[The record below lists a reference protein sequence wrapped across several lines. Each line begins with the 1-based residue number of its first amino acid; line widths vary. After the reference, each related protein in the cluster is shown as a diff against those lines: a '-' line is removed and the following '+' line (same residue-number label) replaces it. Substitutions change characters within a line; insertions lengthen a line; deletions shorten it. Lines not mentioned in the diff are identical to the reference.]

1 MKYLG
6 IVEDNQGVSI
16 RFPKFAY
23 FTTSPVGDYNE
34 AMVLAITGLQEI
46 ISHCDEIPESDS
58 LELYNKSPYIIMANI
73 PKENK

>member
-6 IVEDNQGVSI
+6 IIEDANGISI

-23 FTTSPVGDYNE
+23 FTTEPTDNYNK
-34 AMVLAITGLQEI
+34 AIILALTGLQEI
-46 ISHCDEIPESDS
+46 ISHCDEVPESDS